1 MKKIKKKKTGNARVL
16 PAYVIGFT
24 HADPPPPG
32 YLTAWFDQQY
42 GGPLSITFLSQAGH
56 EQFEAIHTQWRGR
69 INMNL
74 DSQMVKR
81 WDEQLHWDH
90 SSAIEVFSGSNS
102 GQSKIDVML
111 HVARLARGLTL
122 LTEGTAYDV
131 ATSHYLNP
139 SDWQDQTLTTFHV
152 DEHVRVEQREKIESG
167 QVWFYTRGLSK
178 FGLDELECL
187 RPAGLSE
194 TVVKEVLEESA
205 EYVITQG
212 KVPKIDESIT
222 LPHAGQI
229 VKIVRHRTDQSF
241 GRPIAF
247 RELQWNYSESK

>member
-1 MKKIKKKKTGNARVL
+1 MKKIKKKKAGGSRAL

-32 YLTAWFDQQY
+32 FLVAWFDQQY
-42 GGPLSITFLSQAGH
+42 GGPLTIEFLTPTGNA
-56 EQFEAIHTQWRGR
+56 QFDASHTQWRGR
-69 INMNL
+69 INMKP
-74 DSQMVKR
+74 DAQISKM
-81 WDEQLHWDH
+81 WGEQLHWEH
-90 SSAIEVFSGSNS
+90 SSTIVVSPGSNS

-122 LTEGTAYDV
+122 LTDGTAYDV
-131 ATSHYLNP
+131 AADVYLNP
-139 SDWQDQTLTTFHV
+139 SDWQDQALSRFLV
-152 DEHVRVEQREKIESG
+152 NEHIQIEQREKLESG

-187 RPAGLSE
+187 RPTGLSE

-205 EYVITQG
+205 EYVVNLG
-212 KVPKIDESIT
+212 KVPKIGEAIN
-222 LPHAGQI
+222 LHNAGQV

-241 GRPIAF
+241 GRPIAL
-247 RELQWNYSESK
+247 RELEWE